1 MKNNKILYVPL
12 DDRPVNLMI
21 VKQLANLAEL
31 EIKTPIKEDLGC
43 FLKEG
48 NVNSIKKWINTEKC
62 DSLIISLDML
72 LYGGLIASRTDKRSV
87 EEAMDILKFLKAYKK
102 ENRDTK
108 I

>member
-43 FLKEG
+43 FLK
-48 NVNSIKKWINTEKC
+48 
-62 DSLIISLDML
+62 
-72 LYGGLIASRTDKRSV
+72 
-87 EEAMDILKFLKAYKK
+87 
-102 ENRDTK
+102 
-108 I
+108 